1 MLNSGRTSGHMETS
15 AGVEAERSEVPTPAA
30 AGDRSMPP
38 GSSQTGEKPD
48 RRRTYR
54 TSPNSRLSR
63 PGREPGASS
72 HPQGRDF
79 AMTLDDS
86 VQCSVGIDVSKDR
99 LDVHVLPEGLSF
111 QVPNSPDGHHELLAR
126 LPEPGACRIV

>member
-1 MLNSGRTSGHMETS
+1 MIPAVPIKCLFVGEIGKTRLTLGRR
-15 AGVEAERSEVPTPAA
+15 ARYRSWF
-30 AGDRSMPP
+30 
-38 GSSQTGEKPD
+38 GSF
-48 RRRTYR
+48 RAYR

-63 PGREPGASS
+63 PGRKPGASS

-86 VQCSVGIDVSKDR
+86 VGCSVGIDVSKDR

-126 LPEPGACRIV
+126 